1 MLQEK
6 VKHIGEYFPK
16 ILGDEVM
23 IGKIIMFVI
32 IIFLIVLLLAIAFKV
47 AFGIF
52 IFSLIVEAILKG
64 IFGRDN
70 SLLMIRM

>member
-1 MLQEK
+1 
-6 VKHIGEYFPK
+6 
-16 ILGDEVM
+16 M
-23 IGKIIMFVI
+23 IGKIVLILI
-32 IIFLIVLLLAIAFKV
+32 IIVLVLFIAALAFQV